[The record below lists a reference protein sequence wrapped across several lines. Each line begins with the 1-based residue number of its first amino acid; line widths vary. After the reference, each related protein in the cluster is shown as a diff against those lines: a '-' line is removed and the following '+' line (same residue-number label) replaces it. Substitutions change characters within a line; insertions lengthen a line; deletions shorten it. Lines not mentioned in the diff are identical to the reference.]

1 MTRQAGAVFGMLVLA
16 HVAAAQ
22 LIQQGSKLVG
32 AGAIGPAA
40 QGYSVAISAD
50 GNTAIVGGWTDDDLT
65 GAAWVYTRTGNV
77 WSQQGNKLV
86 GSGAAGPASQGFSV
100 AISADGN
107 TAIVGGW
114 TDNSLA
120 GAAWVFTRAGG
131 KWSQQG
137 SKLVGSGG
145 VGTANQGFSVA
156 IAADGNTAIVGGP
169 SALSDSADPGSA
181 WVFARSGGVWS
192 QQGGKLLGGGAVG
205 VANQGFSVAISGD
218 GNTAIVGGPGDNAT
232 AGATWVFTR
241 IGGKWSQ
248 QGSKLVGGGAVGV
261 ANQGVSVAI
270 SADARTAVVGGPNDS
285 YVPPDSWPG
294 AMWVFTRSGDGW
306 SQQGGKMVGA
316 DAVGAA
322 GQGCSVAISG
332 DGNTAIVGGPDDSVQ
347 AGAAWVYK
355 RSGGVWSQQGSKL
368 IGSGAVG
375 AAGQGSSVGISA
387 DGTAAIAGG
396 FHDNSDA
403 GAAWIFAVNGCAP
416 PSITGQPQSQSIRSG
431 QTATLSVTANGAAP
445 LSYQWYLGASGDT
458 SQPVGTDARSFT
470 TPALTIAASYWVRVS
485 NACGDTA
492 SVTATVSI
500 SCTPPSITTQPQSQ
514 TIASGQTITLS
525 VAATGTALS
534 YQWYQGASGDTS
546 RPVGTNA
553 ASFTTPP
560 LTGSTTYWV
569 RVSDSCAQADSA
581 AATVTVGSASAFE
594 LWVPVA
600 SHVSGLNQSEWRS
613 DLALLNTCGVTA
625 NVQLRFFG
633 SSVVTTTA
641 YVAPQAQSILV
652 DVVGQLGTSGSGA
665 IEVLSDQPLW
675 VTTRTYN
682 QVSSGASC
690 YPNGTQGQAYP
701 VLATRDGLGAGQSAY
716 LAGLIES
723 ASYRCNI
730 GVVNT
735 GTGSATVRIELYD
748 GAGTKLV
755 DYTVPLAPGQ
765 WAQETQPFRAKGGQT
780 AMDRGYARIT
790 AQTGSG
796 VFAFASV
803 IDNITNDPTPVTMLR

>member
-16 HVAAAQ
+16 QVAAAQ
-22 LIQQGSKLVG
+22 ITQQGSKLVG
-32 AGAIGPAA
+32 TGAAGPAA
-40 QGYSVAISAD
+40 QGYSVALSAD

-77 WSQQGNKLV
+77 WSQQGEKLV
-86 GSGAAGPASQGFSV
+86 GSGAVGPASQGFSV
-100 AISADGN
+100 AISADGD
-107 TAIVGGW
+107 TAIMGGW

-120 GAAWVFTRAGG
+120 GAAWVFTRTGG

-145 VGTANQGFSVA
+145 VWTANQGFSVA
-156 IAADGNTAIVGGP
+156 IAADGGTAIVGGP
-169 SALSDSADPGSA
+169 SAVSDSADPGAA
-181 WVFARSGGVWS
+181 WVFTRSGGVWS
-192 QQGGKLLGGGAVG
+192 QQGGKLVAMGAVG
-205 VANQGFSVAISGD
+205 TALFGVSVAISGD
-218 GNTAIVGGPGDNAT
+218 GNAAIVGGPGDNAT
-232 AGATWVFTR
+232 AGAAWVFTR
-241 IGGKWSQ
+241 SGGQWLQ
-248 QGSKLVGGGAVGV
+248 QGGKLVGGGAVGA
-261 ANQGVSVAI
+261 ANQGFSVAI
-270 SADARTAVVGGPNDS
+270 SVDAHTAVVGGPKDS
-285 YVPPDSWPG
+285 YAPPDSWPG
-294 AMWVFTRSGDGW
+294 AAWVFTRSGGAW

-332 DGNTAIVGGPDDSVQ
+332 DGNSAIVGGPYDGAQ

-375 AAGQGSSVGISA
+375 AAGQGWSVGISA
-387 DGTAAIAGG
+387 DGTEAIAGG
-396 FHDNSDA
+396 FHDDSDA
-403 GAAWIFAVNGCAP
+403 GAAWVFAVNGCAP
-416 PSITGQPQSQSIRSG
+416 PSITGQPQSQSVRSG

-445 LSYQWYLGASGDT
+445 LSYQWFLGVSGET
-458 SQPVGTDARSFT
+458 SQPVGTDASSFT
-470 TPALTIAASYWVRVS
+470 TPALTTAASYWVRVS
-485 NACGDTA
+485 NACGETA

-514 TIASGQTITLS
+514 TIASGQAATLS
-525 VAATGTALS
+525 VAATGTVLS
-534 YQWYQGASGDTS
+534 YQWYQGSSGDTS
-546 RPVGTNA
+546 HPVGTNA
-553 ASFTTPP
+553 ASFTTPA
-560 LTGSTTYWV
+560 LSASTTYWV
-569 RVSDSCAQADSA
+569 RVSDSCATVDSV

-613 DLALLNTCGVTA
+613 DLALLNTSGVTA
-625 NVQLRFFG
+625 TVQLKFFG
-633 SSVVTTTA
+633 SDVVTTRT
-641 YVAPQAQSILV
+641 YVAPQAQSILT
-652 DVVGQLGTSGSGA
+652 DVVGQLDTSGSGA
-665 IEVLSDQPLW
+665 IEVLSDRPLL

-716 LAGLIES
+716 LAGLIEN

-735 GTGSATVRIELYD
+735 GAGSATVLVELYD

-755 DYTVPLAPGQ
+755 DYTVPLTAGQ
-765 WAQETQPFRAKGGQT
+765 WAQETQPFRAKALQA
-780 AMDRGYARIT
+780 AMDRGYAKIT
-790 AQTGSG
+790 VQTGSG
-796 VFAFASV
+796 VFGFASV
-803 IDNITNDPTPVTMLR
+803 IDNITNDPTPATMLR